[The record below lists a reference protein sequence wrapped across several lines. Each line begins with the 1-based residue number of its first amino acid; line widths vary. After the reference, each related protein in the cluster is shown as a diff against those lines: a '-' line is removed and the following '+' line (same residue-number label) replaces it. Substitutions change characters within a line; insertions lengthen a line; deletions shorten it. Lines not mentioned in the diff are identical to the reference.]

1 MSIRIAL
8 AGNPNC
14 GKTTLFNELT
24 GSNQYVG
31 NWAGVTVEKKDG
43 ILKGHKDVIIQD
55 LPGIYS
61 LSPYT
66 LEEKVA
72 RNYLVNEQPD
82 VILNIIDGTNL
93 ERNLYLST
101 QLIEIGL
108 PVVMAVNMMDLV
120 KKSGDKIDIKKMG
133 EELGCE
139 VVEISAL
146 QGKGCKE
153 AAERAIEA
161 AKSGRKHCLPS
172 VFTGSVEHAIAHIEE
187 SIHDK
192 VDKEFVRWYA
202 IKVFERD
209 HDATD
214 ALQLDPKTLAHL
226 DTHIKDCEDEM
237 DDDSE
242 SIIINQRYSYIGRII
257 SSVLTKKHDGHAM
270 TVSDKIDRVVTNR
283 ILALPIFFAIMTFVY
298 YISVTT
304 IGTWATDWTN
314 DVFFGEY
321 VNDAAAGLME
331 AIAAPDWL
339 ESLVVDGIIGGVGT
353 VLGFVPQIVLIF
365 FFLALLEDSGYMAR
379 VAFIMDRIFRK
390 FGLSGKSFIPM
401 LVSMG
406 CGVPGVMA
414 TRTIENE
421 KDRRMT
427 IMTTTFIPCGAKT
440 PIIALIAGAFFPEN
454 SWVAPGAYFIGVGA
468 IILSGLILKK
478 TAMFAGDPT
487 PFVME
492 LPIYHIPAWKNVII
506 HAWDRC
512 KAFVQKAGTVIFV
525 SSALIWFLS
534 SYNWKVDSVEQNDSM
549 LASIGNVA
557 APVFQP
563 LGWGEWKPT
572 MATITGLIAKENVV
586 GTFGVLYADGSSGE
600 DEAEKT
606 EDSPETQEM
615 APAGRELQASLEEGS
630 GESAAEAEEEE
641 DEDEE
646 IRETGDRLV
655 QAGAFT
661 FLSAFSFMIFNLLC
675 APCFAAMG
683 AIRREMNSA
692 KWTFFAIGYMCAL
705 AYCLAFLIYQLGAWL
720 YAEASF
726 GIGQGIALLLLL
738 GLVYL
743 VAKKPYT
750 ASK

>member
-161 AKSGRKHCLPS
+161 AKSGRKHCPPS

-390 FGLSGKSFIPM
+390 FGLSGKSFIPI
-401 LVSMG
+401 LVGSG
-406 CGVPGVMA
+406 CGVPAVMA
-414 TRTIENE
+414 TRTIEDQR
-421 KDRRMT
+421 DRRMT
-427 IMTTTFIPCGAKT
+427 IMLCTFIPCSAKAV
-440 PIIALIAGAFFPEN
+440 IISMITSTFFPD
-454 SWVAPGAYFIGVGA
+454 SVLMAPGMYFLGIAVIVLAGIA
-468 IILSGLILKK
+468 LKK
-478 TAMFAGDPT
+478 TSAFAGDPA

-492 LPIYHIPAWKNVII
+492 LPAYHIPAMKGVIR
-506 HAWDRC
+506 HMWDRA
-512 KAFVQKAGTVIFV
+512 KGFIIKAGTIIFAACVI
-525 SSALIWFLS
+525 IWFFS
-534 SYNWKVDSVEQNDSM
+534 AFNASMEMVDIEDSM
-549 LASIGNVA
+549 LAAFGGAISWIF
-557 APVFQP
+557 APVG
-563 LGWGEWKPT
+563 LGDWKGAVAVISAE
-572 MATITGLIAKENVV
+572 MAKENAI
-586 GTFGVLYADGSSGE
+586 GTLAVLNGVAADAE
-600 DEAEKT
+600 DMEL
-606 EDSPETQEM
+606 M
-615 APAGRELQASLEEGS
+615 AGIAGM
-630 GESAAEAEEEE
+630 
-641 DEDEE
+641 
-646 IRETGDRLV
+646 
-655 QAGAFT
+655 FT
-661 FLSAFSFMIFNLLC
+661 PIAAFSFMILNLFDP
-675 APCFAAMG
+675 PCVVAM
-683 AIRREMNSA
+683 ATIAREMGDR
-692 KWTFFAIGYMCAL
+692 KWAALAIGFQIMLGYGMAFV
-705 AYCLAFLIYQLGAWL
+705 AYNIGSWLFYGA
-720 YAEASF
+720 AF
-726 GIGQGIALLLLL
+726 GIGQVLAIVVSLAALWMI
-738 GLVYL
+738 VRP
-743 VAKKPYT
+743 APKKKEEILEG
-750 ASK
+750 AGVKA

>member
-1 MSIRIAL
+1 MAVKIAL

-14 GKTTLFNELT
+14 GKTTLFNALT
-24 GSNQYVG
+24 GSNQFVG
-31 NWAGVTVEKKDG
+31 NWPGVTVEKKEG
-43 ILKGHKDVIIQD
+43 KLKGHKDVVIMD

-66 LEEKVA
+66 LEEVVA
-72 RNYLVNEQPD
+72 RNYLIAERPD
-82 VILNIIDGTNL
+82 AILNIVDGTNI

-101 QLIEIGL
+101 QLMELGI
-108 PVVMAVNMMDLV
+108 PVIMAVNMMDLV

-390 FGLSGKSFIPM
+390 FGLSGKSFIPI
-401 LVSMG
+401 LVGSG
-406 CGVPGVMA
+406 CGVPAVMA
-414 TRTIENE
+414 TRTIEDQR
-421 KDRRMT
+421 DRRMT
-427 IMTTTFIPCGAKT
+427 IMLCTFIPCSAKAV
-440 PIIALIAGAFFPEN
+440 IISMITSTFFPD
-454 SWVAPGAYFIGVGA
+454 SVLMAPAMYFLGIAVIVLAGIA
-468 IILSGLILKK
+468 LKK
-478 TAMFAGDPT
+478 TSAFAGDPA

-492 LPIYHIPAWKNVII
+492 LPAYHIPAMKGVIR
-506 HAWDRC
+506 HMWDRA
-512 KAFVQKAGTVIFV
+512 KGFIIKAGTIIFAACVI
-525 SSALIWFLS
+525 IWFFS
-534 SYNWKVDSVEQNDSM
+534 AFNASMEMVDIEDSM
-549 LASIGNVA
+549 LAAFGGAISWIF
-557 APVFQP
+557 APVG
-563 LGWGEWKPT
+563 LGDWKGAVAVISAE
-572 MATITGLIAKENVV
+572 MAKENAI
-586 GTFGVLYADGSSGE
+586 GTLAVLNGVAADAE
-600 DEAEKT
+600 DMEL
-606 EDSPETQEM
+606 M
-615 APAGRELQASLEEGS
+615 AGIAGM
-630 GESAAEAEEEE
+630 
-641 DEDEE
+641 
-646 IRETGDRLV
+646 
-655 QAGAFT
+655 FT
-661 FLSAFSFMIFNLLC
+661 PIAAFSFMILNLFDP
-675 APCFAAMG
+675 PCVVAM
-683 AIRREMNSA
+683 ATIAREMGDR
-692 KWTFFAIGYMCAL
+692 KWAALAIGFQIMLGYGMAFV
-705 AYCLAFLIYQLGAWL
+705 AYNIGSWLFYGA
-720 YAEASF
+720 AF
-726 GIGQGIALLLLL
+726 GIGQVLAIVVSLAALWMI
-738 GLVYL
+738 VRP
-743 VAKKPYT
+743 APKKKEEILEG
-750 ASK
+750 AGVKA

>member
-304 IGTWATDWTN
+304 IGTWATNWTN

-379 VAFIMDRIFRK
+379 VAFIMDRIFHK
-390 FGLSGKSFIPM
+390 FGLSGKSFIPI
-401 LVSMG
+401 LVGSG
-406 CGVPGVMA
+406 CGVPAVMA
-414 TRTIENE
+414 TRTIEDQR
-421 KDRRMT
+421 DRRMT
-427 IMTTTFIPCGAKT
+427 IMLCTFIPCSAKAV
-440 PIIALIAGAFFPEN
+440 IISMITSTFFPD
-454 SWVAPGAYFIGVGA
+454 SVLMAPAMYFLGIAVIVLAGIA
-468 IILSGLILKK
+468 LKK
-478 TAMFAGDPT
+478 TSAFAGDPA

-492 LPIYHIPAWKNVII
+492 LPAYHIPAMKGVIR
-506 HAWDRC
+506 HMWDRA
-512 KAFVQKAGTVIFV
+512 KGFIIKAGTIIFAACVI
-525 SSALIWFLS
+525 IWFFS
-534 SYNWKVDSVEQNDSM
+534 AFNASMEMVDIEDSM
-549 LASIGNVA
+549 LAAFGGAISWIF
-557 APVFQP
+557 APVG
-563 LGWGEWKPT
+563 LGDWKGAVAVISAE
-572 MATITGLIAKENVV
+572 MAKENAI
-586 GTFGVLYADGSSGE
+586 GTLAVLNGVAADAE
-600 DEAEKT
+600 DMEL
-606 EDSPETQEM
+606 M
-615 APAGRELQASLEEGS
+615 AGIAGM
-630 GESAAEAEEEE
+630 
-641 DEDEE
+641 
-646 IRETGDRLV
+646 
-655 QAGAFT
+655 FT
-661 FLSAFSFMIFNLLC
+661 PIAAFSFMILNLFDP
-675 APCFAAMG
+675 PCVVAM
-683 AIRREMNSA
+683 ATIAREMGDR
-692 KWTFFAIGYMCAL
+692 KWAALAIGFQIMLGYGMAFV
-705 AYCLAFLIYQLGAWL
+705 AYNIGSWLFYGA
-720 YAEASF
+720 AF
-726 GIGQGIALLLLL
+726 GIGQVLAIVVSLAALWMI
-738 GLVYL
+738 VRP
-743 VAKKPYT
+743 APKKKEEILEG
-750 ASK
+750 AGVKA

>member
-390 FGLSGKSFIPM
+390 FGLSGKSFIPI
-401 LVSMG
+401 LVGSG
-406 CGVPGVMA
+406 CGVPAVMA
-414 TRTIENE
+414 TRTIEDQR
-421 KDRRMT
+421 DRRMT
-427 IMTTTFIPCGAKT
+427 IMLCTFIPCSAKAV
-440 PIIALIAGAFFPEN
+440 IISMITSTFFPD
-454 SWVAPGAYFIGVGA
+454 SVLMAPAMYFLGIAVIVLAGIA
-468 IILSGLILKK
+468 LKK
-478 TAMFAGDPT
+478 TSAFAGDPA

-492 LPIYHIPAWKNVII
+492 LPAYHIPAMKGVIR
-506 HAWDRC
+506 HMWDRA
-512 KAFVQKAGTVIFV
+512 KGFIIKAGTIIFAACVI
-525 SSALIWFLS
+525 IWFFS
-534 SYNWKVDSVEQNDSM
+534 AFNASMEMVNIEDSM
-549 LASIGNVA
+549 LAAFGGAISWIF
-557 APVFQP
+557 APVG
-563 LGWGEWKPT
+563 LGDWKGAVAVISAE
-572 MATITGLIAKENVV
+572 MAKENAI
-586 GTFGVLYADGSSGE
+586 GTLAVLNGVAADAE
-600 DEAEKT
+600 DMEL
-606 EDSPETQEM
+606 M
-615 APAGRELQASLEEGS
+615 AGIAGM
-630 GESAAEAEEEE
+630 
-641 DEDEE
+641 
-646 IRETGDRLV
+646 
-655 QAGAFT
+655 FT
-661 FLSAFSFMIFNLLC
+661 PIAAFSFMILNLFDP
-675 APCFAAMG
+675 PCVVAM
-683 AIRREMNSA
+683 ATIAREMGDR
-692 KWTFFAIGYMCAL
+692 KWAALAIGFQIMLGYGMAFV
-705 AYCLAFLIYQLGAWL
+705 AYNIGSWLFYGA
-720 YAEASF
+720 AF
-726 GIGQGIALLLLL
+726 GIGQVLAIVVSLAALWMI
-738 GLVYL
+738 VRP
-743 VAKKPYT
+743 APKKKEEILEG
-750 ASK
+750 AGVKA

>member
-120 KKSGDKIDIKKMG
+120 KKSGDKIDIKKMS

-390 FGLSGKSFIPM
+390 FGLSGKSFIPI
-401 LVSMG
+401 LVGSG
-406 CGVPGVMA
+406 CGVPAVMA
-414 TRTIENE
+414 TRTIEDQR
-421 KDRRMT
+421 DRRMT
-427 IMTTTFIPCGAKT
+427 IMLCTFIPCSAKAV
-440 PIIALIAGAFFPEN
+440 IISMITSTFFPD
-454 SWVAPGAYFIGVGA
+454 SVLMAPAMYFLGIAVIVLAGIA
-468 IILSGLILKK
+468 LKK
-478 TAMFAGDPT
+478 TSAFAGDPA

-492 LPIYHIPAWKNVII
+492 LPAYHIPAMKGVIR
-506 HAWDRC
+506 HMWDRA
-512 KAFVQKAGTVIFV
+512 KGFIIKAGTIIF
-525 SSALIWFLS
+525 AACIIIWFFS
-534 SYNWKVDSVEQNDSM
+534 AFNASMEMVDIEDSM
-549 LASIGNVA
+549 LAAFGGAISWIF
-557 APVFQP
+557 APVG
-563 LGWGEWKPT
+563 LGDWKGAVAVISAE
-572 MATITGLIAKENVV
+572 MAKENAI
-586 GTFGVLYADGSSGE
+586 GTLAVLNGVAADAE
-600 DEAEKT
+600 DMEL
-606 EDSPETQEM
+606 M
-615 APAGRELQASLEEGS
+615 AGIAGM
-630 GESAAEAEEEE
+630 
-641 DEDEE
+641 
-646 IRETGDRLV
+646 
-655 QAGAFT
+655 FT
-661 FLSAFSFMIFNLLC
+661 PIAAFSFMILNLFDP
-675 APCFAAMG
+675 PCVVAM
-683 AIRREMNSA
+683 ATIAREMGDR
-692 KWTFFAIGYMCAL
+692 KWAALAIGFQIMLGYGMAFV
-705 AYCLAFLIYQLGAWL
+705 AYNIGSWLFYGA
-720 YAEASF
+720 AF
-726 GIGQGIALLLLL
+726 GIGQVLAIVVSLAALWMI
-738 GLVYL
+738 VRP
-743 VAKKPYT
+743 APKKKEEILEG
-750 ASK
+750 AGVKA

>member
-172 VFTGSVEHAIAHIEE
+172 VFTGSVEHAIAYIEE

-390 FGLSGKSFIPM
+390 FGLSGKSFIPI
-401 LVSMG
+401 LVGSG
-406 CGVPGVMA
+406 CGVPAVMA
-414 TRTIENE
+414 TRTIEDQR
-421 KDRRMT
+421 DRRMT
-427 IMTTTFIPCGAKT
+427 IMLCTFIPCSAKAV
-440 PIIALIAGAFFPEN
+440 IISMITSTFFPD
-454 SWVAPGAYFIGVGA
+454 SVLMAPAMYFLGIAVIVLAGIA
-468 IILSGLILKK
+468 LKK
-478 TAMFAGDPT
+478 TSAFAGDPA

-492 LPIYHIPAWKNVII
+492 LPAYHIPAMKGVIR
-506 HAWDRC
+506 HMWDRA
-512 KAFVQKAGTVIFV
+512 KGFIIKAGTIIFAACVI
-525 SSALIWFLS
+525 IWFFS
-534 SYNWKVDSVEQNDSM
+534 AFNASMEMVDIEDSM
-549 LASIGNVA
+549 LAAFGGAISWIF
-557 APVFQP
+557 APVG
-563 LGWGEWKPT
+563 LGDWKGAVAVISAE
-572 MATITGLIAKENVV
+572 MAKENAI
-586 GTFGVLYADGSSGE
+586 GTLAVLNGVAADAE
-600 DEAEKT
+600 DMEL
-606 EDSPETQEM
+606 M
-615 APAGRELQASLEEGS
+615 AGIAGM
-630 GESAAEAEEEE
+630 
-641 DEDEE
+641 
-646 IRETGDRLV
+646 
-655 QAGAFT
+655 FT
-661 FLSAFSFMIFNLLC
+661 PIAAFSFMILNLFDP
-675 APCFAAMG
+675 PCVVAM
-683 AIRREMNSA
+683 ATIAREMGDR
-692 KWTFFAIGYMCAL
+692 KWAALAIGFQIMLGYGMAFV
-705 AYCLAFLIYQLGAWL
+705 AYNIGSWLFYGA
-720 YAEASF
+720 AF
-726 GIGQGIALLLLL
+726 GIGQVLAIVVSLAALWMI
-738 GLVYL
+738 VRP
-743 VAKKPYT
+743 APKKKEEILEG
-750 ASK
+750 AGVKA

>member
-257 SSVLTKKHDGHAM
+257 SSVLTKKHDCHAM

-390 FGLSGKSFIPM
+390 FGLSGKSFIPI
-401 LVSMG
+401 LVGSG
-406 CGVPGVMA
+406 CGVPAVMA
-414 TRTIENE
+414 TRTIEDQR
-421 KDRRMT
+421 DRRMT
-427 IMTTTFIPCGAKT
+427 IMLCTFIPCSAKAV
-440 PIIALIAGAFFPEN
+440 IISMITSTFFPD
-454 SWVAPGAYFIGVGA
+454 SVLMAPAMYFLGIAVIVLAGIA
-468 IILSGLILKK
+468 LKK
-478 TAMFAGDPT
+478 TSAFAGDPA

-492 LPIYHIPAWKNVII
+492 LPAYHIPAMKGVIR
-506 HAWDRC
+506 HMWDRA
-512 KAFVQKAGTVIFV
+512 KGFIIKAGTIIFAACVI
-525 SSALIWFLS
+525 IWFFS
-534 SYNWKVDSVEQNDSM
+534 AFNASMEMVDIEDSM
-549 LASIGNVA
+549 LAAFGGAISWIF
-557 APVFQP
+557 APVG
-563 LGWGEWKPT
+563 LGDWKGAVAVISAE
-572 MATITGLIAKENVV
+572 MAKENAI
-586 GTFGVLYADGSSGE
+586 GTLAVLNGVAADAEDMELMSGI
-600 DEAEKT
+600 
-606 EDSPETQEM
+606 
-615 APAGRELQASLEEGS
+615 AGM
-630 GESAAEAEEEE
+630 
-641 DEDEE
+641 
-646 IRETGDRLV
+646 
-655 QAGAFT
+655 FT
-661 FLSAFSFMIFNLLC
+661 PIAAFSFMILNLFDP
-675 APCFAAMG
+675 PCVVAM
-683 AIRREMNSA
+683 ATIAREMGDR
-692 KWTFFAIGYMCAL
+692 KWAALAIGFQIMLGYGMAFV
-705 AYCLAFLIYQLGAWL
+705 AYNIGSWLFYGA
-720 YAEASF
+720 AF
-726 GIGQGIALLLLL
+726 GIGQVLAIVVSLAALWMI
-738 GLVYL
+738 VRP
-743 VAKKPYT
+743 APKKKEEILEG
-750 ASK
+750 AGVKA

>member
-314 DVFFGEY
+314 DVLFGEY

-390 FGLSGKSFIPM
+390 FGLSGKSFIPI
-401 LVSMG
+401 LVGSG
-406 CGVPGVMA
+406 CGVPAVMA
-414 TRTIENE
+414 TRTIEDQR
-421 KDRRMT
+421 DRRMT
-427 IMTTTFIPCGAKT
+427 IMLCTFIPCSAKAV
-440 PIIALIAGAFFPEN
+440 IISMITSTFFPD
-454 SWVAPGAYFIGVGA
+454 SVLMAPAMYFLGIAVIVLAGIA
-468 IILSGLILKK
+468 LKK
-478 TAMFAGDPT
+478 TSAFAGDPA

-492 LPIYHIPAWKNVII
+492 LPAYHIPAMKGVIR
-506 HAWDRC
+506 HMWDRA
-512 KAFVQKAGTVIFV
+512 KGFIIKAGTIIFAACVI
-525 SSALIWFLS
+525 IWFFS
-534 SYNWKVDSVEQNDSM
+534 AFNASMEMVDIEDSM
-549 LASIGNVA
+549 LAAFGGAISWIF
-557 APVFQP
+557 APVG
-563 LGWGEWKPT
+563 LGDWKGAVAVISAE
-572 MATITGLIAKENVV
+572 MAKENAI
-586 GTFGVLYADGSSGE
+586 GTLAVLNGVAADAE
-600 DEAEKT
+600 DMEL
-606 EDSPETQEM
+606 M
-615 APAGRELQASLEEGS
+615 AGIAGM
-630 GESAAEAEEEE
+630 
-641 DEDEE
+641 
-646 IRETGDRLV
+646 
-655 QAGAFT
+655 FT
-661 FLSAFSFMIFNLLC
+661 PIAAFSFMILNLFDP
-675 APCFAAMG
+675 PCVVAM
-683 AIRREMNSA
+683 ATIAREMGDR
-692 KWTFFAIGYMCAL
+692 KWAALAIGFQIMLGYGMAFV
-705 AYCLAFLIYQLGAWL
+705 AYNIGSWLFYGA
-720 YAEASF
+720 AF
-726 GIGQGIALLLLL
+726 GIGQVLAIVVSLAALWM
-738 GLVYL
+738 LVRP
-743 VAKKPYT
+743 APKKKEEILEG
-750 ASK
+750 AGVKA

>member
-257 SSVLTKKHDGHAM
+257 SSVLTKKHDCHAM

-390 FGLSGKSFIPM
+390 FGLSGKSFIPI
-401 LVSMG
+401 LVGSG
-406 CGVPGVMA
+406 CGVPAVMA
-414 TRTIENE
+414 TRTIEDQR
-421 KDRRMT
+421 DRRMT
-427 IMTTTFIPCGAKT
+427 IMLCTFIPCSAKAV
-440 PIIALIAGAFFPEN
+440 IISMITSTFFPD
-454 SWVAPGAYFIGVGA
+454 SVLMAPAMYFLGIAVIVLAGIA
-468 IILSGLILKK
+468 LKK
-478 TAMFAGDPT
+478 TSAFAGDPA

-492 LPIYHIPAWKNVII
+492 LPAYHIPAMKGVIR
-506 HAWDRC
+506 HMWDRA
-512 KAFVQKAGTVIFV
+512 KGFIIKAGTIIFAACVI
-525 SSALIWFLS
+525 IWFFS
-534 SYNWKVDSVEQNDSM
+534 AFNASMEMVDIEDSM
-549 LASIGNVA
+549 LAAFGGAISWIF
-557 APVFQP
+557 APVG
-563 LGWGEWKPT
+563 LGDWKGAVT
-572 MATITGLIAKENVV
+572 VISAEMAKENAI
-586 GTFGVLYADGSSGE
+586 GTLAVLNGVAADAE
-600 DEAEKT
+600 DMEL
-606 EDSPETQEM
+606 M
-615 APAGRELQASLEEGS
+615 AGIAGM
-630 GESAAEAEEEE
+630 
-641 DEDEE
+641 
-646 IRETGDRLV
+646 
-655 QAGAFT
+655 FT
-661 FLSAFSFMIFNLLC
+661 PIAAFSFMILNLFDP
-675 APCFAAMG
+675 PCVVAM
-683 AIRREMNSA
+683 ATIAREMGDR
-692 KWTFFAIGYMCAL
+692 KWAALAIGFQIMLGYGMAFV
-705 AYCLAFLIYQLGAWL
+705 AYNIGSWLFYGA
-720 YAEASF
+720 AF
-726 GIGQGIALLLLL
+726 GIGQVLAIVVSLAALWMI
-738 GLVYL
+738 VRP
-743 VAKKPYT
+743 APKKKEEILEG
-750 ASK
+750 AGVKA

>member
-93 ERNLYLST
+93 ERNLYLSA

-209 HDATD
+209 HDETD

-390 FGLSGKSFIPM
+390 FGLSGKSFIPI
-401 LVSMG
+401 LVGSG
-406 CGVPGVMA
+406 CGVPAVMA
-414 TRTIENE
+414 TRTIEDQR
-421 KDRRMT
+421 DRRMT
-427 IMTTTFIPCGAKT
+427 IMLCTFIPCSAKAV
-440 PIIALIAGAFFPEN
+440 IISMITSIFFPD
-454 SWVAPGAYFIGVGA
+454 SVLMAPAMYFLGIAVIVLAGIA
-468 IILSGLILKK
+468 LKK
-478 TAMFAGDPT
+478 TSAFAGDPA

-492 LPIYHIPAWKNVII
+492 LPAYHIPAMKGVIR
-506 HAWDRC
+506 HMWDRA
-512 KAFVQKAGTVIFV
+512 KGFIIKAGTIIFAACVI
-525 SSALIWFLS
+525 IWFFS
-534 SYNWKVDSVEQNDSM
+534 AFNASMEMVDIEDSM
-549 LASIGNVA
+549 LAAFGGAISWIF
-557 APVFQP
+557 APVG
-563 LGWGEWKPT
+563 LGDWKGAVAVISAE
-572 MATITGLIAKENVV
+572 MAKENAI
-586 GTFGVLYADGSSGE
+586 GTLAVLNGVAADAE
-600 DEAEKT
+600 DMEL
-606 EDSPETQEM
+606 M
-615 APAGRELQASLEEGS
+615 AGIAGM
-630 GESAAEAEEEE
+630 
-641 DEDEE
+641 
-646 IRETGDRLV
+646 
-655 QAGAFT
+655 FT
-661 FLSAFSFMIFNLLC
+661 PIAAFSFMILNLFDP
-675 APCFAAMG
+675 PCVVAM
-683 AIRREMNSA
+683 ATIAREMGDR
-692 KWTFFAIGYMCAL
+692 KWAALAIGFQIMLGYGMAFV
-705 AYCLAFLIYQLGAWL
+705 AYNIGSWLFYGA
-720 YAEASF
+720 AF
-726 GIGQGIALLLLL
+726 GIGQVLAIVVSLAALWMI
-738 GLVYL
+738 VRP
-743 VAKKPYT
+743 APKKKEEILEG
-750 ASK
+750 AGVKA

>member
-101 QLIEIGL
+101 QLIEIRL

-390 FGLSGKSFIPM
+390 FGLSGKSFIPI
-401 LVSMG
+401 LVGSG
-406 CGVPGVMA
+406 CGVPAVMA
-414 TRTIENE
+414 TRTIEDQR
-421 KDRRMT
+421 DRRMT
-427 IMTTTFIPCGAKT
+427 IMLCTFIPCSAKAV
-440 PIIALIAGAFFPEN
+440 IISMITSTFFPD
-454 SWVAPGAYFIGVGA
+454 SVLMAPAMYFLGIAVIVLAGIA
-468 IILSGLILKK
+468 LKK
-478 TAMFAGDPT
+478 TSAFAGDPA

-492 LPIYHIPAWKNVII
+492 LPAYHIPAMKGVIR
-506 HAWDRC
+506 HMWDRA
-512 KAFVQKAGTVIFV
+512 KGFIIKAGTIIFAACVI
-525 SSALIWFLS
+525 IWFFS
-534 SYNWKVDSVEQNDSM
+534 AFNASMEMVDIEDSM
-549 LASIGNVA
+549 LAAFGGAISWIF
-557 APVFQP
+557 APVG
-563 LGWGEWKPT
+563 LGDWKGAVAVISAE
-572 MATITGLIAKENVV
+572 MAKENAI
-586 GTFGVLYADGSSGE
+586 GTLAVLNGVAADAE
-600 DEAEKT
+600 DMEL
-606 EDSPETQEM
+606 M
-615 APAGRELQASLEEGS
+615 AGIAGM
-630 GESAAEAEEEE
+630 
-641 DEDEE
+641 
-646 IRETGDRLV
+646 
-655 QAGAFT
+655 FT
-661 FLSAFSFMIFNLLC
+661 PIAAFSFMILNLFDP
-675 APCFAAMG
+675 PCVVAM
-683 AIRREMNSA
+683 ATIAREMGDR
-692 KWTFFAIGYMCAL
+692 KWAALAIGFQIMLGYGMAFV
-705 AYCLAFLIYQLGAWL
+705 AYNIGSWLFYGA
-720 YAEASF
+720 AF
-726 GIGQGIALLLLL
+726 GIGQVLAIVVSLAALWMI
-738 GLVYL
+738 VRP
-743 VAKKPYT
+743 APKKKEEILEG
-750 ASK
+750 AGVKA

>member
-172 VFTGSVEHAIAHIEE
+172 VFTGSVEHAIAQIEE

-390 FGLSGKSFIPM
+390 FGLSGKSFIPI
-401 LVSMG
+401 LVGSG
-406 CGVPGVMA
+406 CGVPAVMA
-414 TRTIENE
+414 TRTIEDQR
-421 KDRRMT
+421 DRRMT
-427 IMTTTFIPCGAKT
+427 IMLCTFIPCSAKAV
-440 PIIALIAGAFFPEN
+440 IISMITSTFFPD
-454 SWVAPGAYFIGVGA
+454 SVLMAPAMYFLGIAVIVLAGIA
-468 IILSGLILKK
+468 LKK
-478 TAMFAGDPT
+478 TSAFAGDPA

-492 LPIYHIPAWKNVII
+492 LPAYHIPAMKGVIR
-506 HAWDRC
+506 HMWDRA
-512 KAFVQKAGTVIFV
+512 KGFIIKAGTIIFAACVI
-525 SSALIWFLS
+525 IWFFS
-534 SYNWKVDSVEQNDSM
+534 AFNASMEMVDIEDSI
-549 LASIGNVA
+549 LAAFGGAISWIF
-557 APVFQP
+557 APVG
-563 LGWGEWKPT
+563 LGDWKGAVAVISAE
-572 MATITGLIAKENVV
+572 MAKENAI
-586 GTFGVLYADGSSGE
+586 GTLAVLNGVAADAE
-600 DEAEKT
+600 DMEL
-606 EDSPETQEM
+606 M
-615 APAGRELQASLEEGS
+615 AGIAGM
-630 GESAAEAEEEE
+630 
-641 DEDEE
+641 
-646 IRETGDRLV
+646 
-655 QAGAFT
+655 FT
-661 FLSAFSFMIFNLLC
+661 PIAAFSFMILNLFDP
-675 APCFAAMG
+675 PCVVAM
-683 AIRREMNSA
+683 ATIAREMGDR
-692 KWTFFAIGYMCAL
+692 KWAALAIGFQIMLGYGMAFV
-705 AYCLAFLIYQLGAWL
+705 AYNIGSWLFYGA
-720 YAEASF
+720 AF
-726 GIGQGIALLLLL
+726 GIGQVLAIVVSLAALWMI
-738 GLVYL
+738 VRP
-743 VAKKPYT
+743 APKKKEEILEG
-750 ASK
+750 AGVKA

>member
-108 PVVMAVNMMDLV
+108 PVVTAVNMMDLV

-314 DVFFGEY
+314 HVFFGEY

-390 FGLSGKSFIPM
+390 FGLSGKSFIPI
-401 LVSMG
+401 LVGSG
-406 CGVPGVMA
+406 CGVPAVMA
-414 TRTIENE
+414 TRTIEDQR
-421 KDRRMT
+421 DRRMT
-427 IMTTTFIPCGAKT
+427 IMLCTFIPCSAKAV
-440 PIIALIAGAFFPEN
+440 IISMITSTFFPD
-454 SWVAPGAYFIGVGA
+454 SVLMAPAMYFLGIAVIVLAGIA
-468 IILSGLILKK
+468 LKK
-478 TAMFAGDPT
+478 TSAFAGDPA

-492 LPIYHIPAWKNVII
+492 LPAYHIPAMKGVIR
-506 HAWDRC
+506 HMWDRA
-512 KAFVQKAGTVIFV
+512 KGFIIKAGTIIFAACVI
-525 SSALIWFLS
+525 IWFFS
-534 SYNWKVDSVEQNDSM
+534 AFNASMEMVDIEDSM
-549 LASIGNVA
+549 LAAFGGAISWIF
-557 APVFQP
+557 APVG
-563 LGWGEWKPT
+563 LGDWKGAVAVISAE
-572 MATITGLIAKENVV
+572 MAKENAI
-586 GTFGVLYADGSSGE
+586 GTLAVLNGVAADAE
-600 DEAEKT
+600 DMEL
-606 EDSPETQEM
+606 M
-615 APAGRELQASLEEGS
+615 AGIAGM
-630 GESAAEAEEEE
+630 
-641 DEDEE
+641 
-646 IRETGDRLV
+646 
-655 QAGAFT
+655 FT
-661 FLSAFSFMIFNLLC
+661 PIAAFSFMILNLFDP
-675 APCFAAMG
+675 PCVVAM
-683 AIRREMNSA
+683 ATIAREMGDR
-692 KWTFFAIGYMCAL
+692 KWAALAIGFQIMLGYGMAFV
-705 AYCLAFLIYQLGAWL
+705 AYNIGSWLFYGA
-720 YAEASF
+720 AF
-726 GIGQGIALLLLL
+726 GIGQVLAIVVSLAALWMI
-738 GLVYL
+738 VRP
-743 VAKKPYT
+743 APKKKEEILEG
-750 ASK
+750 AGVKA

>member
-257 SSVLTKKHDGHAM
+257 SSVLTKKHDCHAM

-390 FGLSGKSFIPM
+390 FGLSGKSFIPI
-401 LVSMG
+401 LVGSG
-406 CGVPGVMA
+406 CGVPAVMA
-414 TRTIENE
+414 TRTIEDQR
-421 KDRRMT
+421 DRRMT
-427 IMTTTFIPCGAKT
+427 IMLCTFILCSAKAV
-440 PIIALIAGAFFPEN
+440 IISMITSTFFPD
-454 SWVAPGAYFIGVGA
+454 SVLMAPAMYFLGIAVIVLAGIA
-468 IILSGLILKK
+468 LKK
-478 TAMFAGDPT
+478 TSAFAGDPA

-492 LPIYHIPAWKNVII
+492 LPAYHIPAMKGVIR
-506 HAWDRC
+506 HMWDRA
-512 KAFVQKAGTVIFV
+512 KGFIIKAGTIIFAACVI
-525 SSALIWFLS
+525 IWFFS
-534 SYNWKVDSVEQNDSM
+534 AFNASMEMVDIEDSM
-549 LASIGNVA
+549 LAAFGGAISWIF
-557 APVFQP
+557 APVG
-563 LGWGEWKPT
+563 LGDWKGAVAVISAE
-572 MATITGLIAKENVV
+572 MAKENAI
-586 GTFGVLYADGSSGE
+586 GTLAVLNGVAADAE
-600 DEAEKT
+600 DMEL
-606 EDSPETQEM
+606 M
-615 APAGRELQASLEEGS
+615 AGIAGM
-630 GESAAEAEEEE
+630 
-641 DEDEE
+641 
-646 IRETGDRLV
+646 
-655 QAGAFT
+655 FT
-661 FLSAFSFMIFNLLC
+661 PIAAFSFMILNLFDP
-675 APCFAAMG
+675 PCVVAM
-683 AIRREMNSA
+683 ATIAREMGDR
-692 KWTFFAIGYMCAL
+692 KWAALAIGFQIMLGYGMAFV
-705 AYCLAFLIYQLGAWL
+705 AYNIGSWLFYGA
-720 YAEASF
+720 AF
-726 GIGQGIALLLLL
+726 GIGQVLAIVVSLAALWMI
-738 GLVYL
+738 VRP
-743 VAKKPYT
+743 APKKKEEILEG
-750 ASK
+750 AGVKA

>member
-161 AKSGRKHCLPS
+161 AKSGRKHCLPF

-304 IGTWATDWTN
+304 IGTWATNWTN

-390 FGLSGKSFIPM
+390 FGLSGKSFIPI
-401 LVSMG
+401 LVGSG
-406 CGVPGVMA
+406 CGVPAVMA
-414 TRTIENE
+414 TRTIEDQR
-421 KDRRMT
+421 DRRMT
-427 IMTTTFIPCGAKT
+427 IMLCTFIPCSAKAV
-440 PIIALIAGAFFPEN
+440 IISMITSTFFPD
-454 SWVAPGAYFIGVGA
+454 SVLMAPAMYFLGIAVIVLAGIA
-468 IILSGLILKK
+468 LKK
-478 TAMFAGDPT
+478 TSAFAGDPA

-492 LPIYHIPAWKNVII
+492 LPAYHIPAMKGVIR
-506 HAWDRC
+506 HMWDRA
-512 KAFVQKAGTVIFV
+512 KGFIIKAGTIIFAACVI
-525 SSALIWFLS
+525 IWFFS
-534 SYNWKVDSVEQNDSM
+534 AFNASMEMVDIEDSM
-549 LASIGNVA
+549 LAAFGEAISWIF
-557 APVFQP
+557 APVG
-563 LGWGEWKPT
+563 LGDWKGAVAVISAE
-572 MATITGLIAKENVV
+572 MAKENAI
-586 GTFGVLYADGSSGE
+586 GTLAVLNGVAADAE
-600 DEAEKT
+600 DMEL
-606 EDSPETQEM
+606 M
-615 APAGRELQASLEEGS
+615 AGIAGM
-630 GESAAEAEEEE
+630 
-641 DEDEE
+641 
-646 IRETGDRLV
+646 
-655 QAGAFT
+655 FT
-661 FLSAFSFMIFNLLC
+661 PIAAFSFMILNLFDP
-675 APCFAAMG
+675 PCVVAM
-683 AIRREMNSA
+683 ATIAREMGDR
-692 KWTFFAIGYMCAL
+692 KWAALAIGFQIMLGYGMAFV
-705 AYCLAFLIYQLGAWL
+705 AYNIGSWLFYGA
-720 YAEASF
+720 AF
-726 GIGQGIALLLLL
+726 GIGQVLAIVVSLAALWMI
-738 GLVYL
+738 VRP
-743 VAKKPYT
+743 APKKKEEILEG
-750 ASK
+750 AGVKA

>member
-257 SSVLTKKHDGHAM
+257 SSVLTKKHDCHAM

-390 FGLSGKSFIPM
+390 FGLSGKSFIPI
-401 LVSMG
+401 LVGSG
-406 CGVPGVMA
+406 CGVPAVMA
-414 TRTIENE
+414 TRTIEDQR
-421 KDRRMT
+421 DRRMT
-427 IMTTTFIPCGAKT
+427 IMLCTFIPCSAKAV
-440 PIIALIAGAFFPEN
+440 IISMITSTFFPD
-454 SWVAPGAYFIGVGA
+454 SVLMAPAMYFLGIAVIVLAGIA
-468 IILSGLILKK
+468 LKK
-478 TAMFAGDPT
+478 TSAFAGDPA

-492 LPIYHIPAWKNVII
+492 LPAYHIPAMKGVIR
-506 HAWDRC
+506 HMWDRA
-512 KAFVQKAGTVIFV
+512 KGFIIKAGTIIFAACVI
-525 SSALIWFLS
+525 IWFFS
-534 SYNWKVDSVEQNDSM
+534 AFNASMEMVDIEDSM
-549 LASIGNVA
+549 LAAFGGAISWIF
-557 APVFQP
+557 APVG
-563 LGWGEWKPT
+563 LGDWKGAVAVISAE
-572 MATITGLIAKENVV
+572 MAKENAI
-586 GTFGVLYADGSSGE
+586 GTLAVLNGVAADAE
-600 DEAEKT
+600 DMEL
-606 EDSPETQEM
+606 M
-615 APAGRELQASLEEGS
+615 AGIAGM
-630 GESAAEAEEEE
+630 
-641 DEDEE
+641 
-646 IRETGDRLV
+646 
-655 QAGAFT
+655 FT
-661 FLSAFSFMIFNLLC
+661 PIAAFSFMILNLFDP
-675 APCFAAMG
+675 PCVVAM
-683 AIRREMNSA
+683 ATIAREMGDR
-692 KWTFFAIGYMCAL
+692 KWAALAIGFQIMLGYGMAFV
-705 AYCLAFLIYQLGAWL
+705 AYNIGSWLFYGA
-720 YAEASF
+720 AF
-726 GIGQGIALLLLL
+726 GIGQVLAIVVSLATLWMI
-738 GLVYL
+738 VRP
-743 VAKKPYT
+743 APKKKEEILEG
-750 ASK
+750 AGVKA

>member
-161 AKSGRKHCLPS
+161 AKSGRRHCLPS

-202 IKVFERD
+202 IKVIERD

-304 IGTWATDWTN
+304 IGTWATNWTN

-390 FGLSGKSFIPM
+390 FGLSGKSFIPI
-401 LVSMG
+401 LVGSG
-406 CGVPGVMA
+406 CGVPAVMA
-414 TRTIENE
+414 TRTIEDQR
-421 KDRRMT
+421 DRRMT
-427 IMTTTFIPCGAKT
+427 IMLCTFIPCSAKAV
-440 PIIALIAGAFFPEN
+440 IISMITSTFFPD
-454 SWVAPGAYFIGVGA
+454 SVLMAPAMYFLGIAVIVLAGIA
-468 IILSGLILKK
+468 LKK
-478 TAMFAGDPT
+478 TSAFAGDPA

-492 LPIYHIPAWKNVII
+492 LPAYHIPAMKGVIR
-506 HAWDRC
+506 HMWDRA
-512 KAFVQKAGTVIFV
+512 KGFIIKAGTIIFAACVI
-525 SSALIWFLS
+525 IWFFS
-534 SYNWKVDSVEQNDSM
+534 AFNASMEMVDIEDSM
-549 LASIGNVA
+549 LAAFGGAISWIF
-557 APVFQP
+557 APVG
-563 LGWGEWKPT
+563 LGDWKGAVAVISAE
-572 MATITGLIAKENVV
+572 MAKENAI
-586 GTFGVLYADGSSGE
+586 GTLAVLNGVAADAE
-600 DEAEKT
+600 DMEL
-606 EDSPETQEM
+606 M
-615 APAGRELQASLEEGS
+615 AGIAGM
-630 GESAAEAEEEE
+630 
-641 DEDEE
+641 
-646 IRETGDRLV
+646 
-655 QAGAFT
+655 FT
-661 FLSAFSFMIFNLLC
+661 PIAAFSFMILNLFDP
-675 APCFAAMG
+675 PCVVAM
-683 AIRREMNSA
+683 ATIAREMGDR
-692 KWTFFAIGYMCAL
+692 KWAALAIGFQIMLGYGMAFV
-705 AYCLAFLIYQLGAWL
+705 AYNIGSWLFYGA
-720 YAEASF
+720 AF
-726 GIGQGIALLLLL
+726 GIGQVLAIVVSLAALWMI
-738 GLVYL
+738 VRP
-743 VAKKPYT
+743 APKKKEEILEG
-750 ASK
+750 AGVKA

>member
-192 VDKEFVRWYA
+192 VDKEFVRWYG

-390 FGLSGKSFIPM
+390 FGLSGKSFIPI
-401 LVSMG
+401 LVGSG
-406 CGVPGVMA
+406 CGVPAVMA
-414 TRTIENE
+414 TRTIEDQR
-421 KDRRMT
+421 DRRMT
-427 IMTTTFIPCGAKT
+427 IMLCTFIPCSAKAV
-440 PIIALIAGAFFPEN
+440 IISMITSTFFPD
-454 SWVAPGAYFIGVGA
+454 SVLMAPAMYFLGIAVIVLAGIA
-468 IILSGLILKK
+468 LKK
-478 TAMFAGDPT
+478 TSAFAGDPA

-492 LPIYHIPAWKNVII
+492 LPAYHIPAMKGVIR
-506 HAWDRC
+506 HMWDRA
-512 KAFVQKAGTVIFV
+512 KGFIIKAGTIIFAACVI
-525 SSALIWFLS
+525 IWFFS
-534 SYNWKVDSVEQNDSM
+534 AFNASMEMVDIEDSM
-549 LASIGNVA
+549 LAAFGGAISWIF
-557 APVFQP
+557 APVG
-563 LGWGEWKPT
+563 LGDWKGAVAVISAE
-572 MATITGLIAKENVV
+572 MAKENAI
-586 GTFGVLYADGSSGE
+586 GTLAVLNGVAADAE
-600 DEAEKT
+600 DMEL
-606 EDSPETQEM
+606 M
-615 APAGRELQASLEEGS
+615 AGIAGM
-630 GESAAEAEEEE
+630 
-641 DEDEE
+641 
-646 IRETGDRLV
+646 
-655 QAGAFT
+655 FT
-661 FLSAFSFMIFNLLC
+661 PIAAFSFMILNLFDP
-675 APCFAAMG
+675 PCVVAM
-683 AIRREMNSA
+683 ATIAREMGDR
-692 KWTFFAIGYMCAL
+692 KWAALAIGFQIMLGYGMAFV
-705 AYCLAFLIYQLGAWL
+705 AYNIGSWLFYGA
-720 YAEASF
+720 AF
-726 GIGQGIALLLLL
+726 GIGQVLAIVVSLAALWMI
-738 GLVYL
+738 VRP
-743 VAKKPYT
+743 APKKKEEILEG
-750 ASK
+750 AGVKA

>member
-1 MSIRIAL
+1 M
-8 AGNPNC
+8 
-14 GKTTLFNELT
+14 T

-304 IGTWATDWTN
+304 IGTWATNWTN

-390 FGLSGKSFIPM
+390 FGLSGKSFIPI
-401 LVSMG
+401 LVGSG
-406 CGVPGVMA
+406 CGVPAVMA
-414 TRTIENE
+414 TRTIEDQR
-421 KDRRMT
+421 DRRMT
-427 IMTTTFIPCGAKT
+427 IMLCTFIPCSAKAV
-440 PIIALIAGAFFPEN
+440 IISMITSTFFPD
-454 SWVAPGAYFIGVGA
+454 SVLMAPAMYFLGIAVIVLAGIA
-468 IILSGLILKK
+468 LKK
-478 TAMFAGDPT
+478 TSAFAGDPA

-492 LPIYHIPAWKNVII
+492 LPAYHIPAMKGVIR
-506 HAWDRC
+506 HMWDRA
-512 KAFVQKAGTVIFV
+512 KGFIIKAGTIIFAACVI
-525 SSALIWFLS
+525 IWFFS
-534 SYNWKVDSVEQNDSM
+534 AFNASMEMVDIEDSM
-549 LASIGNVA
+549 LAAFGGAISWIF
-557 APVFQP
+557 APVG
-563 LGWGEWKPT
+563 LGDWKGAVAVISAE
-572 MATITGLIAKENVV
+572 MAKENAI
-586 GTFGVLYADGSSGE
+586 GTLAVLNGVAADAE
-600 DEAEKT
+600 DMEL
-606 EDSPETQEM
+606 M
-615 APAGRELQASLEEGS
+615 AGIAGM
-630 GESAAEAEEEE
+630 
-641 DEDEE
+641 
-646 IRETGDRLV
+646 
-655 QAGAFT
+655 FT
-661 FLSAFSFMIFNLLC
+661 PIAAFSFMILNLFDP
-675 APCFAAMG
+675 PCVVAM
-683 AIRREMNSA
+683 ATIAREMGDR
-692 KWTFFAIGYMCAL
+692 KWAALAIGFQIMLGYGMAFV
-705 AYCLAFLIYQLGAWL
+705 AYNIGSWLFYGA
-720 YAEASF
+720 AF
-726 GIGQGIALLLLL
+726 GIGQVLAIVVSLAALWMI
-738 GLVYL
+738 VRP
-743 VAKKPYT
+743 APKKKEEILEG
-750 ASK
+750 AGVKA

>member
-172 VFTGSVEHAIAHIEE
+172 VFTGSVEHTIAYIEE

-390 FGLSGKSFIPM
+390 FGLSGKSFIPI
-401 LVSMG
+401 LVGSG
-406 CGVPGVMA
+406 CGVPAVMA
-414 TRTIENE
+414 TRTIEDQR
-421 KDRRMT
+421 DRRMT
-427 IMTTTFIPCGAKT
+427 IMLCTFIPCSAKAV
-440 PIIALIAGAFFPEN
+440 IISMITSTFFPD
-454 SWVAPGAYFIGVGA
+454 SVLMAPAMYFLGIAVIVLAGIA
-468 IILSGLILKK
+468 LKK
-478 TAMFAGDPT
+478 TSAFAGDPA

-492 LPIYHIPAWKNVII
+492 LPAYHIPAMKGVIR
-506 HAWDRC
+506 HMWDRA
-512 KAFVQKAGTVIFV
+512 KGFIIKAGTIIFAACVI
-525 SSALIWFLS
+525 IWFFS
-534 SYNWKVDSVEQNDSM
+534 AFNASMEMVDIEDSM
-549 LASIGNVA
+549 LAAFGGAISWIF
-557 APVFQP
+557 APVG
-563 LGWGEWKPT
+563 LGDWKGAVAVISAE
-572 MATITGLIAKENVV
+572 MAKENAI
-586 GTFGVLYADGSSGE
+586 GTLAVLNGVAADAE
-600 DEAEKT
+600 DMEL
-606 EDSPETQEM
+606 M
-615 APAGRELQASLEEGS
+615 AGIAGM
-630 GESAAEAEEEE
+630 
-641 DEDEE
+641 
-646 IRETGDRLV
+646 
-655 QAGAFT
+655 FT
-661 FLSAFSFMIFNLLC
+661 PIAAFSFMILNLFDP
-675 APCFAAMG
+675 PCVVAM
-683 AIRREMNSA
+683 ATIAREMGDR
-692 KWTFFAIGYMCAL
+692 KWAALAIGFQIMLGYGMAFV
-705 AYCLAFLIYQLGAWL
+705 AYNIGSWLFYGA
-720 YAEASF
+720 AF
-726 GIGQGIALLLLL
+726 GIGQVLAIVVSLAALWMI
-738 GLVYL
+738 VRP
-743 VAKKPYT
+743 APKKKEEILEG
-750 ASK
+750 ADVKA

>member
-146 QGKGCKE
+146 RGKGCKE

-209 HDATD
+209 YDATD

-390 FGLSGKSFIPM
+390 FGLSGKSFIPI
-401 LVSMG
+401 LVGSG
-406 CGVPGVMA
+406 CGVPAVMA
-414 TRTIENE
+414 TRTIEDQR
-421 KDRRMT
+421 DRRMT
-427 IMTTTFIPCGAKT
+427 IMLCTFIPCSAKAV
-440 PIIALIAGAFFPEN
+440 IISMITSTFFPD
-454 SWVAPGAYFIGVGA
+454 SVLMAPAMYFLGIAVIVLAGIA
-468 IILSGLILKK
+468 LKK
-478 TAMFAGDPT
+478 TSAFAGDPA

-492 LPIYHIPAWKNVII
+492 LPAYHIPAMKGVIR
-506 HAWDRC
+506 HMWDRA
-512 KAFVQKAGTVIFV
+512 KGFIIKAGTIIFAACVI
-525 SSALIWFLS
+525 IWFFS
-534 SYNWKVDSVEQNDSM
+534 AFNASMEMVDIEDSM
-549 LASIGNVA
+549 LAAFGGAISWIF
-557 APVFQP
+557 APVG
-563 LGWGEWKPT
+563 LGDWKGAVAVISAE
-572 MATITGLIAKENVV
+572 MAKENAI
-586 GTFGVLYADGSSGE
+586 GTLAVLNGVAADAE
-600 DEAEKT
+600 DMEL
-606 EDSPETQEM
+606 M
-615 APAGRELQASLEEGS
+615 AGIAGM
-630 GESAAEAEEEE
+630 
-641 DEDEE
+641 
-646 IRETGDRLV
+646 
-655 QAGAFT
+655 FT
-661 FLSAFSFMIFNLLC
+661 PIAAFSFMILNLFDP
-675 APCFAAMG
+675 PCVVAM
-683 AIRREMNSA
+683 ATIAREMGDR
-692 KWTFFAIGYMCAL
+692 KWAALAIGFQIMLGYGMAFV
-705 AYCLAFLIYQLGAWL
+705 AYNIGSWLFYGA
-720 YAEASF
+720 AF
-726 GIGQGIALLLLL
+726 GIGQVLAIVVSLAALWMI
-738 GLVYL
+738 VRP
-743 VAKKPYT
+743 APKKKEEILEG
-750 ASK
+750 AGVKA

>member
-257 SSVLTKKHDGHAM
+257 SSVLTKKHDCHAM

-390 FGLSGKSFIPM
+390 FGLSGKSFIPI
-401 LVSMG
+401 LVGSG
-406 CGVPGVMA
+406 CGVPAVMA
-414 TRTIENE
+414 TRTIEDQR
-421 KDRRMT
+421 DRRMT
-427 IMTTTFIPCGAKT
+427 IMLCTFIPCSAKAV
-440 PIIALIAGAFFPEN
+440 IISMITSTFFPD
-454 SWVAPGAYFIGVGA
+454 SVLMAPAMYFLGIAVIVLAGIA
-468 IILSGLILKK
+468 LKK
-478 TAMFAGDPT
+478 TSAFAGDPA

-492 LPIYHIPAWKNVII
+492 LPAYHIPAMKGVIR
-506 HAWDRC
+506 HMWDRA
-512 KAFVQKAGTVIFV
+512 KGFIIKAGTIIFAACVI
-525 SSALIWFLS
+525 IWFFS
-534 SYNWKVDSVEQNDSM
+534 AFNASMEMVDIEDSM
-549 LASIGNVA
+549 LAAFGGAISWIF
-557 APVFQP
+557 APVG
-563 LGWGEWKPT
+563 LGDWKGAIAVISAE
-572 MATITGLIAKENVV
+572 MAKENAI
-586 GTFGVLYADGSSGE
+586 GTLAVLNGVAADAE
-600 DEAEKT
+600 DMEL
-606 EDSPETQEM
+606 M
-615 APAGRELQASLEEGS
+615 AGIAGM
-630 GESAAEAEEEE
+630 
-641 DEDEE
+641 
-646 IRETGDRLV
+646 
-655 QAGAFT
+655 FT
-661 FLSAFSFMIFNLLC
+661 PIAAFSFMILNLFDP
-675 APCFAAMG
+675 PCVVAM
-683 AIRREMNSA
+683 ATIAREMGDR
-692 KWTFFAIGYMCAL
+692 KWAALAIGFQIMLGYGMAFV
-705 AYCLAFLIYQLGAWL
+705 AYNIGSWLFYGA
-720 YAEASF
+720 AF
-726 GIGQGIALLLLL
+726 GIGQVLAIVVSLAALWMI
-738 GLVYL
+738 VRP
-743 VAKKPYT
+743 APKKKEEILEG
-750 ASK
+750 AGVKA

>member
-321 VNDAAAGLME
+321 VNDADAGLME

-390 FGLSGKSFIPM
+390 FGLSGKSFIPI
-401 LVSMG
+401 LVGSG
-406 CGVPGVMA
+406 CGVPAVMA
-414 TRTIENE
+414 TRTIEDQR
-421 KDRRMT
+421 DRRMT
-427 IMTTTFIPCGAKT
+427 IMLCTFIPCSAKAV
-440 PIIALIAGAFFPEN
+440 IISMITSTFFPD
-454 SWVAPGAYFIGVGA
+454 SVLMAPAMYFLGIAVIVLAGIA
-468 IILSGLILKK
+468 LKK
-478 TAMFAGDPT
+478 TSAFAGDPA

-492 LPIYHIPAWKNVII
+492 LPAYHIPAMKGVIR
-506 HAWDRC
+506 HMWDRA
-512 KAFVQKAGTVIFV
+512 KGFIIKAGTIIFAACVI
-525 SSALIWFLS
+525 IWFFS
-534 SYNWKVDSVEQNDSM
+534 AFNASMEMVDIEDSI
-549 LASIGNVA
+549 LAAFGGAISWIF
-557 APVFQP
+557 APVG
-563 LGWGEWKPT
+563 LGDWKGAVAVISAE
-572 MATITGLIAKENVV
+572 MAKENAI
-586 GTFGVLYADGSSGE
+586 GTLAVLNGVAADAE
-600 DEAEKT
+600 DMEL
-606 EDSPETQEM
+606 M
-615 APAGRELQASLEEGS
+615 AGIAGM
-630 GESAAEAEEEE
+630 
-641 DEDEE
+641 
-646 IRETGDRLV
+646 
-655 QAGAFT
+655 FT
-661 FLSAFSFMIFNLLC
+661 PIAAFSFMILNLFDP
-675 APCFAAMG
+675 PCVVAM
-683 AIRREMNSA
+683 ATIAREMGDR
-692 KWTFFAIGYMCAL
+692 KWAALAIGFQIMLGYGMAFV
-705 AYCLAFLIYQLGAWL
+705 AYNIGSWLFYGA
-720 YAEASF
+720 AF
-726 GIGQGIALLLLL
+726 GIGQVLAIVVSLAALWMI
-738 GLVYL
+738 VRP
-743 VAKKPYT
+743 APKKKEEILEG
-750 ASK
+750 AGVKA

>member
-202 IKVFERD
+202 IKVIERD

-314 DVFFGEY
+314 DVLFGEY

-390 FGLSGKSFIPM
+390 FGLSGKSFIPI
-401 LVSMG
+401 LVGSG
-406 CGVPGVMA
+406 CGVPAVMA
-414 TRTIENE
+414 TRTIEDQR
-421 KDRRMT
+421 DRRMT
-427 IMTTTFIPCGAKT
+427 IMLCTFIPCSAKAV
-440 PIIALIAGAFFPEN
+440 IISMITSTFFPD
-454 SWVAPGAYFIGVGA
+454 SVLMAPAMYFLGIAVIVLAGIA
-468 IILSGLILKK
+468 LKK
-478 TAMFAGDPT
+478 TSAFAGDPA

-492 LPIYHIPAWKNVII
+492 LPAYHIPAMKGVIR
-506 HAWDRC
+506 HMWDRA
-512 KAFVQKAGTVIFV
+512 KGFIIKAGTIIFAACVI
-525 SSALIWFLS
+525 IWFFS
-534 SYNWKVDSVEQNDSM
+534 AFNASMEMVDIEDSM
-549 LASIGNVA
+549 LAAFGGAISWIF
-557 APVFQP
+557 APVG
-563 LGWGEWKPT
+563 LGDWKGAVAVISAE
-572 MATITGLIAKENVV
+572 MAKENAI
-586 GTFGVLYADGSSGE
+586 GTLAVLNGVAADAE
-600 DEAEKT
+600 DMEL
-606 EDSPETQEM
+606 M
-615 APAGRELQASLEEGS
+615 AGIAGM
-630 GESAAEAEEEE
+630 
-641 DEDEE
+641 
-646 IRETGDRLV
+646 
-655 QAGAFT
+655 FT
-661 FLSAFSFMIFNLLC
+661 PIAAFSFMILNLFDP
-675 APCFAAMG
+675 PCVVAM
-683 AIRREMNSA
+683 ATIAREMGDR
-692 KWTFFAIGYMCAL
+692 KWAALAIGFQIMLGYGMAFV
-705 AYCLAFLIYQLGAWL
+705 AYNIGSWLFYGA
-720 YAEASF
+720 AF
-726 GIGQGIALLLLL
+726 GIGQVLAIVVSLAALWMI
-738 GLVYL
+738 VRP
-743 VAKKPYT
+743 APKKKEEILEG
-750 ASK
+750 AGVKA

>member
-379 VAFIMDRIFRK
+379 VAFIMDRIFRR
-390 FGLSGKSFIPM
+390 FGLSGKSFIPI
-401 LVSMG
+401 LVGSG
-406 CGVPGVMA
+406 CGVPAVMA
-414 TRTIENE
+414 TRTIEDQR
-421 KDRRMT
+421 DRRMT
-427 IMTTTFIPCGAKT
+427 IMLCTFIPCSAKAV
-440 PIIALIAGAFFPEN
+440 IISMITSTFFPD
-454 SWVAPGAYFIGVGA
+454 SVLMAPAMYFLGIAVIVLAGIA
-468 IILSGLILKK
+468 LKK
-478 TAMFAGDPT
+478 TSAFAGDPA

-492 LPIYHIPAWKNVII
+492 LPAYHIPAMKGVIR
-506 HAWDRC
+506 HMWDRA
-512 KAFVQKAGTVIFV
+512 KGFIIKAGTIIFAACVI
-525 SSALIWFLS
+525 IWFFS
-534 SYNWKVDSVEQNDSM
+534 AFNASMEMVDIEDSM
-549 LASIGNVA
+549 LAAFGGAISWIF
-557 APVFQP
+557 APVG
-563 LGWGEWKPT
+563 LGDWKGAVAVISAE
-572 MATITGLIAKENVV
+572 MAKENAI
-586 GTFGVLYADGSSGE
+586 GTLAVLNGVAADAE
-600 DEAEKT
+600 DMEL
-606 EDSPETQEM
+606 M
-615 APAGRELQASLEEGS
+615 AGIAGM
-630 GESAAEAEEEE
+630 
-641 DEDEE
+641 
-646 IRETGDRLV
+646 
-655 QAGAFT
+655 FT
-661 FLSAFSFMIFNLLC
+661 PIAAFSFMILNLFDP
-675 APCFAAMG
+675 PCVVAM
-683 AIRREMNSA
+683 ATIAREMGDR
-692 KWTFFAIGYMCAL
+692 KWAALAIGFQIMLGYGMAFV
-705 AYCLAFLIYQLGAWL
+705 AYNIGSWLFYGA
-720 YAEASF
+720 AF
-726 GIGQGIALLLLL
+726 GIGQVLAIVVSLAALWMI
-738 GLVYL
+738 VRP
-743 VAKKPYT
+743 APKKKEEILEG
-750 ASK
+750 AGVKA

>member
-390 FGLSGKSFIPM
+390 FGLSGKSFIPI
-401 LVSMG
+401 LVGSG
-406 CGVPGVMA
+406 CGVPAVMA
-414 TRTIENE
+414 TRTIEDQR
-421 KDRRMT
+421 DRRMT
-427 IMTTTFIPCGAKT
+427 IMLCTFIPCSAKAV
-440 PIIALIAGAFFPEN
+440 IISMITSTFFPD
-454 SWVAPGAYFIGVGA
+454 SVLMAPAMYFLGIAVIVLAGIA
-468 IILSGLILKK
+468 LKK
-478 TAMFAGDPT
+478 TSAFAGDPA

-492 LPIYHIPAWKNVII
+492 LPAYHIPAMKGVIR
-506 HAWDRC
+506 HMWDRA
-512 KAFVQKAGTVIFV
+512 KGFIIKAGTIIF
-525 SSALIWFLS
+525 AACIIIWFFS
-534 SYNWKVDSVEQNDSM
+534 AFNASMEMVDIEDSM
-549 LASIGNVA
+549 LAAFGGAISWIF
-557 APVFQP
+557 APVG
-563 LGWGEWKPT
+563 LGDWKGAVAVISAE
-572 MATITGLIAKENVV
+572 MAKENAI
-586 GTFGVLYADGSSGE
+586 GTLAVLNGVAADAE
-600 DEAEKT
+600 DMEL
-606 EDSPETQEM
+606 M
-615 APAGRELQASLEEGS
+615 AGIAGM
-630 GESAAEAEEEE
+630 
-641 DEDEE
+641 
-646 IRETGDRLV
+646 
-655 QAGAFT
+655 FT
-661 FLSAFSFMIFNLLC
+661 PIAAFSFMILNLFDP
-675 APCFAAMG
+675 PCVVAM
-683 AIRREMNSA
+683 ATIAREMGDR
-692 KWTFFAIGYMCAL
+692 KWAALAIGFQIMLGYGMAFV
-705 AYCLAFLIYQLGAWL
+705 AYNIGSWLFYGA
-720 YAEASF
+720 AF
-726 GIGQGIALLLLL
+726 GIGQVLAIVVSLAALWMI
-738 GLVYL
+738 VRP
-743 VAKKPYT
+743 APKKKEEILEG
-750 ASK
+750 AGVKA

>member
-172 VFTGSVEHAIAHIEE
+172 VFTGSAEHAIAHIEE

-390 FGLSGKSFIPM
+390 FGLSGKSFIPI
-401 LVSMG
+401 LVGSG
-406 CGVPGVMA
+406 CGVPAVMA
-414 TRTIENE
+414 TRTIEDQR
-421 KDRRMT
+421 DRRMT
-427 IMTTTFIPCGAKT
+427 IMLCTFIPCSAKAV
-440 PIIALIAGAFFPEN
+440 IISMITFTFFPD
-454 SWVAPGAYFIGVGA
+454 SVLMAPAMYFLGIAVIVLAGIA
-468 IILSGLILKK
+468 LKK
-478 TAMFAGDPT
+478 TSAFAGDPA

-492 LPIYHIPAWKNVII
+492 LPAYHIPAMKGVIR
-506 HAWDRC
+506 HMWDRA
-512 KAFVQKAGTVIFV
+512 KGFIIKAGTIIFAACVI
-525 SSALIWFLS
+525 IWFFS
-534 SYNWKVDSVEQNDSM
+534 AFNASMEMVDIEDSM
-549 LASIGNVA
+549 LAAFGGAISWIF
-557 APVFQP
+557 APVG
-563 LGWGEWKPT
+563 LGDWKGAVAVISAE
-572 MATITGLIAKENVV
+572 MAKENAI
-586 GTFGVLYADGSSGE
+586 GTLAVLNGVAADAE
-600 DEAEKT
+600 DMEL
-606 EDSPETQEM
+606 M
-615 APAGRELQASLEEGS
+615 AGIAGM
-630 GESAAEAEEEE
+630 
-641 DEDEE
+641 
-646 IRETGDRLV
+646 
-655 QAGAFT
+655 FT
-661 FLSAFSFMIFNLLC
+661 PIAAFSFMILNLFDP
-675 APCFAAMG
+675 PCVVAM
-683 AIRREMNSA
+683 ATIAREMGDR
-692 KWTFFAIGYMCAL
+692 KWAALAIGFQIMLGYGMAFV
-705 AYCLAFLIYQLGAWL
+705 AYNIGSWLFYGA
-720 YAEASF
+720 AF
-726 GIGQGIALLLLL
+726 GIGQVLAIVVSLAALWMI
-738 GLVYL
+738 VRP
-743 VAKKPYT
+743 APKKKEEILEG
-750 ASK
+750 AGVKA

>member
-93 ERNLYLST
+93 ERNLYLSA

-390 FGLSGKSFIPM
+390 FGLSGKSFIPI
-401 LVSMG
+401 LVGSG
-406 CGVPGVMA
+406 CGVPAVMA
-414 TRTIENE
+414 TRTIEDQR
-421 KDRRMT
+421 DRRMT
-427 IMTTTFIPCGAKT
+427 IMLCTFIPCSAKAV
-440 PIIALIAGAFFPEN
+440 IISMITSIFFPD
-454 SWVAPGAYFIGVGA
+454 SVLMAPAMYFLGIAVIVLAGIA
-468 IILSGLILKK
+468 LKK
-478 TAMFAGDPT
+478 TSAFAGDPA

-492 LPIYHIPAWKNVII
+492 LPAYHIPAMKGVIR
-506 HAWDRC
+506 HMWDRA
-512 KAFVQKAGTVIFV
+512 KGFIIKAGTIIFAACVI
-525 SSALIWFLS
+525 IWFFS
-534 SYNWKVDSVEQNDSM
+534 AFNASMEMVDIEDSM
-549 LASIGNVA
+549 LAAFGGAISWIF
-557 APVFQP
+557 APVG
-563 LGWGEWKPT
+563 LGDWKGAVAVISAE
-572 MATITGLIAKENVV
+572 MAKENAI
-586 GTFGVLYADGSSGE
+586 GTLAVLNGVAADAE
-600 DEAEKT
+600 DMEL
-606 EDSPETQEM
+606 M
-615 APAGRELQASLEEGS
+615 AGIAGM
-630 GESAAEAEEEE
+630 
-641 DEDEE
+641 
-646 IRETGDRLV
+646 
-655 QAGAFT
+655 FT
-661 FLSAFSFMIFNLLC
+661 PIAAFSFMILNLFDP
-675 APCFAAMG
+675 PCVVAM
-683 AIRREMNSA
+683 ATIAREMGDR
-692 KWTFFAIGYMCAL
+692 KWAALAIGFQIMLGYGMAFV
-705 AYCLAFLIYQLGAWL
+705 AYNIGSWLFYGA
-720 YAEASF
+720 AF
-726 GIGQGIALLLLL
+726 GIGQVLAIVVSLAALWMI
-738 GLVYL
+738 VRP
-743 VAKKPYT
+743 APKKKEEILEG
-750 ASK
+750 AGVKA

>member
-120 KKSGDKIDIKKMG
+120 KKSGDKINIKKMG

-314 DVFFGEY
+314 DVFFGKY

-390 FGLSGKSFIPM
+390 FGLSGKSFIPI
-401 LVSMG
+401 LVGSG
-406 CGVPGVMA
+406 CGVPAVMA
-414 TRTIENE
+414 TRTIEDQR
-421 KDRRMT
+421 DRRMT
-427 IMTTTFIPCGAKT
+427 IMLCTFIPCSAKAV
-440 PIIALIAGAFFPEN
+440 IISMITSTFFPD
-454 SWVAPGAYFIGVGA
+454 SVLMAPAMYFLGIAVIVLAGIA
-468 IILSGLILKK
+468 LKK
-478 TAMFAGDPT
+478 TSAFAGDPA

-492 LPIYHIPAWKNVII
+492 LPAYHIPAMKGVIR
-506 HAWDRC
+506 HMWDRA
-512 KAFVQKAGTVIFV
+512 KGFIIKAGTIIFAACVI
-525 SSALIWFLS
+525 IWFFS
-534 SYNWKVDSVEQNDSM
+534 AFNASMEMVDIEDSM
-549 LASIGNVA
+549 LAAFGGAISWIF
-557 APVFQP
+557 APVG
-563 LGWGEWKPT
+563 LGDWKGAVAVISAE
-572 MATITGLIAKENVV
+572 MAKENAI
-586 GTFGVLYADGSSGE
+586 GTLAVLNGVAADAE
-600 DEAEKT
+600 DMEL
-606 EDSPETQEM
+606 M
-615 APAGRELQASLEEGS
+615 AGIAGM
-630 GESAAEAEEEE
+630 
-641 DEDEE
+641 
-646 IRETGDRLV
+646 
-655 QAGAFT
+655 FT
-661 FLSAFSFMIFNLLC
+661 PIAAFSFMILNLFDP
-675 APCFAAMG
+675 PCVVAM
-683 AIRREMNSA
+683 ATIAREMGDR
-692 KWTFFAIGYMCAL
+692 KWAALAIGFQIMLGYGMAFV
-705 AYCLAFLIYQLGAWL
+705 AYNIGSWLFYGA
-720 YAEASF
+720 AF
-726 GIGQGIALLLLL
+726 GIGQVLAIVVSLAALWMI
-738 GLVYL
+738 VRP
-743 VAKKPYT
+743 APKKKEEILEG
-750 ASK
+750 AGVKA

>member
-66 LEEKVA
+66 LEEKAA

-390 FGLSGKSFIPM
+390 FGLSGKSFIPI
-401 LVSMG
+401 LVGSG
-406 CGVPGVMA
+406 CGVPAVMA
-414 TRTIENE
+414 TRTIEDQR
-421 KDRRMT
+421 DRRMT
-427 IMTTTFIPCGAKT
+427 IMLCTFIPCSAKAV
-440 PIIALIAGAFFPEN
+440 IISMITSTFFPD
-454 SWVAPGAYFIGVGA
+454 SVLMAPAMYFLGIAVIVLAGIA
-468 IILSGLILKK
+468 LKK
-478 TAMFAGDPT
+478 TSAFAGDPA

-492 LPIYHIPAWKNVII
+492 LPAYHIPAMKGVIR
-506 HAWDRC
+506 HMWDRA
-512 KAFVQKAGTVIFV
+512 KGFIIKAGTIIFAACVI
-525 SSALIWFLS
+525 IWFFS
-534 SYNWKVDSVEQNDSM
+534 AFNASMEMVDIEDSM
-549 LASIGNVA
+549 LAAFGGAISWIF
-557 APVFQP
+557 APVG
-563 LGWGEWKPT
+563 LGDWKGAVAVISAE
-572 MATITGLIAKENVV
+572 MAKENAI
-586 GTFGVLYADGSSGE
+586 GTLAVLNGVAADAE
-600 DEAEKT
+600 DMEL
-606 EDSPETQEM
+606 M
-615 APAGRELQASLEEGS
+615 AGIAGM
-630 GESAAEAEEEE
+630 
-641 DEDEE
+641 
-646 IRETGDRLV
+646 
-655 QAGAFT
+655 FT
-661 FLSAFSFMIFNLLC
+661 PIAAFSFMILNLFDP
-675 APCFAAMG
+675 PCVVAM
-683 AIRREMNSA
+683 ATIAREMGDR
-692 KWTFFAIGYMCAL
+692 KWAALAIGFQIMLGYGMAFV
-705 AYCLAFLIYQLGAWL
+705 AYNIGSWLFYGA
-720 YAEASF
+720 AF
-726 GIGQGIALLLLL
+726 GIGQVLAIVVSLAALWMI
-738 GLVYL
+738 VRP
-743 VAKKPYT
+743 APKKKEEILEG
-750 ASK
+750 AGVKA

>member
-257 SSVLTKKHDGHAM
+257 SSVLTKKHDCHAM

-390 FGLSGKSFIPM
+390 FGLSGKSFIPI
-401 LVSMG
+401 LVGSG
-406 CGVPGVMA
+406 CGVPAVMA
-414 TRTIENE
+414 TRTIEDQR
-421 KDRRMT
+421 DRRMT
-427 IMTTTFIPCGAKT
+427 IMLCTFIPCSAKAV
-440 PIIALIAGAFFPEN
+440 IISMITSTFFPD
-454 SWVAPGAYFIGVGA
+454 SVLMAPAMYFLGIAVIVLAGIA
-468 IILSGLILKK
+468 LKK
-478 TAMFAGDPT
+478 TSAFAGDPA

-492 LPIYHIPAWKNVII
+492 LPAYHIPAMKGVIR
-506 HAWDRC
+506 HMWDRA
-512 KAFVQKAGTVIFV
+512 KGFIIKAGTIIFAACVI
-525 SSALIWFLS
+525 IWFFS
-534 SYNWKVDSVEQNDSM
+534 AFNASMEMVDIEDSM
-549 LASIGNVA
+549 LAAFGGAISWIF
-557 APVFQP
+557 APVG
-563 LGWGEWKPT
+563 LGDWKGAVAVISAE
-572 MATITGLIAKENVV
+572 MAKENAI
-586 GTFGVLYADGSSGE
+586 GTLAVLNGVAADAE
-600 DEAEKT
+600 DMEL
-606 EDSPETQEM
+606 M
-615 APAGRELQASLEEGS
+615 AGIAGM
-630 GESAAEAEEEE
+630 
-641 DEDEE
+641 
-646 IRETGDRLV
+646 
-655 QAGAFT
+655 FT
-661 FLSAFSFMIFNLLC
+661 PIAAFSFMILNLFDP
-675 APCFAAMG
+675 PCVVAM
-683 AIRREMNSA
+683 ATIAREMGDR
-692 KWTFFAIGYMCAL
+692 KWAALAIGFQIMLGYGMAFV
-705 AYCLAFLIYQLGAWL
+705 AYNIGSWLFYGA
-720 YAEASF
+720 AF
-726 GIGQGIALLLLL
+726 GIGQVLAIVVSLAALW
-738 GLVYL
+738 VI
-743 VAKKPYT
+743 VRPAPKKKEEILEG
-750 ASK
+750 AGVKA

>member
-1 MSIRIAL
+1 M
-8 AGNPNC
+8 
-14 GKTTLFNELT
+14 T

-390 FGLSGKSFIPM
+390 FGLSGKSFIPI
-401 LVSMG
+401 LVGSG
-406 CGVPGVMA
+406 CGVPAVMA
-414 TRTIENE
+414 TRTIEDQR
-421 KDRRMT
+421 DRRMT
-427 IMTTTFIPCGAKT
+427 IMLCTFIPCSAKAV
-440 PIIALIAGAFFPEN
+440 IISMITFTFFPD
-454 SWVAPGAYFIGVGA
+454 SVLMAPAMYFLGIAVIVLAGIA
-468 IILSGLILKK
+468 LKK
-478 TAMFAGDPT
+478 TSAFAGDPA

-492 LPIYHIPAWKNVII
+492 LPAYHIPAMKGVIR
-506 HAWDRC
+506 HMWDRA
-512 KAFVQKAGTVIFV
+512 KGFIIKAGTIIFAACVI
-525 SSALIWFLS
+525 IWFFS
-534 SYNWKVDSVEQNDSM
+534 AFNASMEMVDIEDSM
-549 LASIGNVA
+549 LAAFGGAISWIF
-557 APVFQP
+557 APVG
-563 LGWGEWKPT
+563 LGDWKGAVAVISAE
-572 MATITGLIAKENVV
+572 MAKENAI
-586 GTFGVLYADGSSGE
+586 GTLAVLNGVAADAE
-600 DEAEKT
+600 DMEL
-606 EDSPETQEM
+606 M
-615 APAGRELQASLEEGS
+615 AGIAGM
-630 GESAAEAEEEE
+630 
-641 DEDEE
+641 
-646 IRETGDRLV
+646 
-655 QAGAFT
+655 FT
-661 FLSAFSFMIFNLLC
+661 PIAAFSFMILNLFDP
-675 APCFAAMG
+675 PCVVAM
-683 AIRREMNSA
+683 ATIAREMGDR
-692 KWTFFAIGYMCAL
+692 KWAALAIGFQIMLGYGMAFV
-705 AYCLAFLIYQLGAWL
+705 AYNIGSWLFYGA
-720 YAEASF
+720 AF
-726 GIGQGIALLLLL
+726 GIGQVLAIVVSLAALWMI
-738 GLVYL
+738 VRP
-743 VAKKPYT
+743 APKKKEEILEG
-750 ASK
+750 AGVKA

>member
-390 FGLSGKSFIPM
+390 FGLSGKSFIPI
-401 LVSMG
+401 LVGSG
-406 CGVPGVMA
+406 CGVPAVMA
-414 TRTIENE
+414 TRTIEDQR
-421 KDRRMT
+421 DRRMT
-427 IMTTTFIPCGAKT
+427 IMLCTFIPCSAKAV
-440 PIIALIAGAFFPEN
+440 IISMITSTFFPD
-454 SWVAPGAYFIGVGA
+454 SVLMAPAMYFLGIAVIVLAGIA
-468 IILSGLILKK
+468 LKK
-478 TAMFAGDPT
+478 TSAFAGDPA

-492 LPIYHIPAWKNVII
+492 LPAYHIPAMKGVIR
-506 HAWDRC
+506 HMWDRA
-512 KAFVQKAGTVIFV
+512 KGFIIKAGTIIFAACVI
-525 SSALIWFLS
+525 IWFFS
-534 SYNWKVDSVEQNDSM
+534 AFNASMEMVDIEDSM
-549 LASIGNVA
+549 LAAFGGAISWIF
-557 APVFQP
+557 APVG
-563 LGWGEWKPT
+563 LGDWKGAVAVISAE
-572 MATITGLIAKENVV
+572 MAKENAI
-586 GTFGVLYADGSSGE
+586 GTLAVLNGVAADAE
-600 DEAEKT
+600 DMEL
-606 EDSPETQEM
+606 M
-615 APAGRELQASLEEGS
+615 AGIAGM
-630 GESAAEAEEEE
+630 
-641 DEDEE
+641 
-646 IRETGDRLV
+646 
-655 QAGAFT
+655 FT
-661 FLSAFSFMIFNLLC
+661 PIAAFSFMILNLFDP
-675 APCFAAMG
+675 PCVVAM
-683 AIRREMNSA
+683 ATIAREMGDR
-692 KWTFFAIGYMCAL
+692 KWAALAIGFQIMLGYGMAFV
-705 AYCLAFLIYQLGAWL
+705 AYNIGSWLFCGA
-720 YAEASF
+720 AF
-726 GIGQGIALLLLL
+726 GIGQVLAIVVSLAALWMI
-738 GLVYL
+738 VRP
-743 VAKKPYT
+743 APKKKEEILEG
-750 ASK
+750 AGVKA

>member
-108 PVVMAVNMMDLV
+108 PVVTAVNMMDLV

-161 AKSGRKHCLPS
+161 ARSGRKHCLPS

-304 IGTWATDWTN
+304 IGTWATNWTN

-390 FGLSGKSFIPM
+390 FGLSGKSFIPI
-401 LVSMG
+401 LVGSG
-406 CGVPGVMA
+406 CGVPAVMA
-414 TRTIENE
+414 TRTIEDQR
-421 KDRRMT
+421 DRRMT
-427 IMTTTFIPCGAKT
+427 IMLCTFIPCSAKAV
-440 PIIALIAGAFFPEN
+440 IISMITSTFFPD
-454 SWVAPGAYFIGVGA
+454 SVLMAPAMYFLGIAVIVLAGIA
-468 IILSGLILKK
+468 LKK
-478 TAMFAGDPT
+478 TSAFAGDPA

-492 LPIYHIPAWKNVII
+492 LPAYHIPAMKGVIR
-506 HAWDRC
+506 HMWDRA
-512 KAFVQKAGTVIFV
+512 KGFIIKAGTIIFAACVI
-525 SSALIWFLS
+525 IWFFS
-534 SYNWKVDSVEQNDSM
+534 AFNASMEMVDIEDSM
-549 LASIGNVA
+549 LAAFGGAISWIF
-557 APVFQP
+557 APVG
-563 LGWGEWKPT
+563 LGDWKGAVAVISAE
-572 MATITGLIAKENVV
+572 MAKENAI
-586 GTFGVLYADGSSGE
+586 GTLAVLNGVAADAE
-600 DEAEKT
+600 DMEL
-606 EDSPETQEM
+606 M
-615 APAGRELQASLEEGS
+615 AGIAGM
-630 GESAAEAEEEE
+630 
-641 DEDEE
+641 
-646 IRETGDRLV
+646 
-655 QAGAFT
+655 FT
-661 FLSAFSFMIFNLLC
+661 PIAAFSFMILNLFDP
-675 APCFAAMG
+675 PCVVAM
-683 AIRREMNSA
+683 ATIAREMGDR
-692 KWTFFAIGYMCAL
+692 KWAALAIGFQIMLGYGMAFV
-705 AYCLAFLIYQLGAWL
+705 AYNIGSWLFYGA
-720 YAEASF
+720 AF
-726 GIGQGIALLLLL
+726 GIGQVLAIVVSLAALWMI
-738 GLVYL
+738 VRP
-743 VAKKPYT
+743 APKKKEEILEG
-750 ASK
+750 AGVKA